1 MTAVADLTT
10 IVTIFKGGVAPTN
23 QQLLK
28 WQTVIA
34 PEATGTNEQKAAAA
48 LAAIKQHYV
57 DQAKAIARNSVIG
70 AVIAQPHLPANQAA
84 LIAVAAGD
92 IATAES
98 TAAGDLGG

>member
-34 PEATGTNEQKAAAA
+34 PEATGTNEQKAAAT
-48 LAAIKQHYV
+48 LAAIKQHYA
-57 DQAKAIARNSVIG
+57 DQAKAQTRNNVVA
-70 AVIAQPHLPANQAA
+70 AVIAQAHLPVNQPA
-84 LIAVAAGD
+84 LIAAAATD
-92 IATAES
+92 IANAENF
-98 TAAGDLGG
+98 AAADL